1 MEKIGTRVALAT
13 MDHPQTN
20 GLTQRMNR
28 TLIGMIRKVCIDHQ
42 AKWVE
47 ALPLLEFA
55 YNNSP
60 HRVTHVSPFKAV
72 QGTDPIV
79 PAALLLPVVAD
90 KPLPKTYAEEV
101 QKRLTTIWAT
111 MKKLEEQESHLVKQR
126 EDRQRGSEGRVKAG
140 DEVLC
145 RCFQRMP
152 TEGGKRKHE
161 LQYEGPFRVS
171 RMVKDSVAELE
182 GLPQGAP
189 TLINTQFLRV
199 YKRHPEV
206 EGLRTREVPGIPIAG
221 ERGTE
226 WEVEDIRADR
236 QTRRRKEYLLKW
248 KGFHRPIWVAERDL
262 THCKKLLREYKERKR
277 VAHPP
282 RRRYS

>member
-1 MEKIGTRVALAT
+1 M
-13 MDHPQTN
+13 
-20 GLTQRMNR
+20 
-28 TLIGMIRKVCIDHQ
+28 
-42 AKWVE
+42 
-47 ALPLLEFA
+47 
-55 YNNSP
+55 
-60 HRVTHVSPFKAV
+60 SPFKAV
-72 QGTDPIV
+72 QGTDLIV

-90 KPLPKTYAEEV
+90 KPLLKMYAEEV

-111 MKKLEEQESHLVKQR
+111 MKKLEEQESRLVKQH
-126 EDRQRGSEGRVKAG
+126 EDRRRGSEGRVKAG
-140 DEVLC
+140 DEVLY
-145 RCFQRMP
+145 RRFQLMP

-182 GLPQGAP
+182 GLSQGAP

-236 QTRRRKEYLLKW
+236 QTQETEGVFTQVEGVPSAYMGSG
-248 KGFHRPIWVAERDL
+248 KGPHALQEAAS
-262 THCKKLLREYKERKR
+262 R
-277 VAHPP
+277 V
-282 RRRYS
+282 

>member
-1 MEKIGTRVALAT
+1 M
-13 MDHPQTN
+13 
-20 GLTQRMNR
+20 
-28 TLIGMIRKVCIDHQ
+28 
-42 AKWVE
+42 
-47 ALPLLEFA
+47 
-55 YNNSP
+55 
-60 HRVTHVSPFKAV
+60 SPFKAV
-72 QGTDPIV
+72 QGTDPIM

-90 KPLPKTYAEEV
+90 KPPPKTYAEEV

-111 MKKLEEQESHLVKQR
+111 MKKLEEQESRLVKQR
-126 EDRQRGSEGRVKAG
+126 EDRRRGSEGRVKAG

-145 RCFQRMP
+145 RRFQLMP

-221 ERGTE
+221 EKGTE

-236 QTRRRKEYLLKW
+236 
-248 KGFHRPIWVAERDL
+248 
-262 THCKKLLREYKERKR
+262 
-277 VAHPP
+277 
-282 RRRYS
+282 